1 MIGAEAGK
9 NTAAAVAVSG
19 LLTSHLFFI
28 FLFAESERKINM
40 QQVSKQ
46 TYAVW

>member
-9 NTAAAVAVSG
+9 NTAAAAVSG